1 MDESQ
6 ILRLNVGGYIYTTT
20 RSTLVKYPDSML
32 GVMFKGD
39 IPSKTDQDGNFFI
52 DRDGQMFRYI
62 LNFCRSG
69 KLCLPQNFLE
79 FDLLE
84 NEADFFQIQPL
95 ILSIAT
101 ARQHENKE
109 NLEVHYVEIVEVRTG
124 TTATMPSKNSRVKTI
139 LLGRKEDLLAL
150 PSNIIGEEAAER
162 LECKNGSNYVE
173 LEIYGS
179 NMRIQLAD
187 FLSNNGW
194 INENSDLSSSS
205 CLPKGSNIL
214 CIEQSYRDR
223 WKIYRHICR

>member
-1 MDESQ
+1 MDDTH

-20 RSTLVKYPDSML
+20 RSTVGKYPDSML

-39 IPSKTDQDGNFFI
+39 IPSKTDQDGNYFI

-69 KLCLPQNFLE
+69 KLCLPQNFSE

-84 NEADFFQIQPL
+84 NEADFYQIQPL
-95 ILSIAT
+95 INSITT
-101 ARQHENKE
+101 AKQHAMKE
-109 NLEVHYVEIVEVRTG
+109 NVEVHYLEIVEVRTG

-150 PSNIIGEEAAER
+150 PSNIVGEEAAER

-187 FLSNNGW
+187 FLSNTGW
-194 INENSDLSSSS
+194 NLENSDLSSSS
-205 CLPKGSNIL
+205 SLAKGQELSIL
-214 CIEQSYRDR
+214 CIEQTYRDR
-223 WKIYRHICR
+223 WKIYKLK